1 MAKRIS
7 TNRPIA
13 PINVTQ
19 PGDIPP
25 VELKPI
31 TPTPVEVVKPPV
43 PDVSISWVERVQATL
58 MALSDWVIMRIARGK
73 DLDIFPS
80 TFNLAIAGVLV
91 VLVII
96 LILILKG

>member
-1 MAKRIS
+1 MSRRRKI
-7 TNRPIA
+7 PE
-13 PINVTQ
+13 PVDVTG

-25 VELKPI
+25 VDLKPI
-31 TPTPVEVVKPPV
+31 TPKPVDVVPKPPV
-43 PDVSISWVERVQATL
+43 PDVSIGWLERVQATI
-58 MALSDWVIMRIARGK
+58 MAISDWVIMRIARGQ

-80 TFNLAIAGVLV
+80 TFNLAVAGVLA